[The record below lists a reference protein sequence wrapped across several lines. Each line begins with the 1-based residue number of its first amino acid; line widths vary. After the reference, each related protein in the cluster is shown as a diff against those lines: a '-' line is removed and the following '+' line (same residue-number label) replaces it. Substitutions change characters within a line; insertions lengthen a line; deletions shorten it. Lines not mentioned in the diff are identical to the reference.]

1 MSEPSHRPPLSIT
14 LHDVRTGPPHEGE
27 RGEGVMLLTDRGNT
41 PAILHAFPEAQ
52 HTVLWVCGAR
62 GGFGGPGQG
71 TYARL
76 AEGLRHKQIAS
87 LRMSYRYPN
96 VLHECILD
104 VLARVTY
111 LQHRGAAP
119 VVLVGHSFGG
129 AVVIAAGVVHPHVAG
144 VVALAPQT
152 YGAQMAGQLAPRP
165 LLVVHGKADT
175 RLPYACGV
183 QIYDWAQ
190 EPKQLILYEGAEHRL
205 DECAAALEHLLTQ
218 WIPTTLHAAGASAQ
232 EKPSC

>member
-1 MSEPSHRPPLSIT
+1 
-14 LHDVRTGPPHEGE
+14 
-27 RGEGVMLLTDRGNT
+27 
-41 PAILHAFPEAQ
+41 
-52 HTVLWVCGAR
+52 VLWVCGAR

-71 TYARL
+71 TSTRL
-76 AEGLRHKQIAS
+76 AEGLRQEQIAS
-87 LRMSYRYPN
+87 LRLSYRYPN

-104 VLARVTY
+104 VLAGVTY
-111 LQHRGAAP
+111 RQHRGTAP

-129 AVVIAAGVVHPHVAG
+129 AVVIAAGVVHSQVAG

-183 QIYDWAQ
+183 HMYDWAQ
-190 EPKQLILYEGAEHRL
+190 EPKQLVLYDGAEHRL
-205 DECAAALEHLLTQ
+205 DECAAALEQLLTQ
-218 WIPTTLHAAGASAQ
+218 WIPTTLRSAGPSEQ
-232 EKPSC
+232 ERPS